1 MNSSQMRR
9 RVGSAAL
16 LFMILALL
24 PIPATAA
31 SCDFAPVK
39 QEIDRVLERDTEKL
53 KAEVKSGS
61 DSLEVVSTLASAPM
75 RDKIDICRFEASEYL
90 AKRGFPPGAH

>member
-1 MNSSQMRR
+1 MKSQNNTD
-9 RVGSAAL
+9 AFIAL
-16 LFMILALL
+16 LCLLIALAPL
-24 PIPATAA
+24 PAA
-31 SCDFAPVK
+31 AQSCDLAPVK
-39 QEIDRVLERDTEKL
+39 EEIDRVLARDAEKL

-75 RDKIDICRFEASEYL
+75 REKIDICRFEASEYL